1 MKNASLLLVV
11 VVVLLSF
18 GGQSEARRPRGAMV
32 AARSEVPLSIVT
44 ETKCDRG
51 NGVTTA
57 TRSASTGNGGSYNA
71 IQTTIS
77 ASSFSSW
84 SSSSSDLSSLL
95 QSGGSNAS
103 EERVALRV
111 ETPTVEFIF
120 NIGPSLSNVGISEMP
135 IQEEQEEE
143 EEGYLML
150 DREEEEEDLLDDA
163 IRQPSSSQDLFTVKR
178 VMIEDGL
185 NFTQLGTDDA
195 YALMNVTITSPIFNF
210 TYGGLSDGTS
220 HYTTCSLIRGK
231 NASQAMV
238 RAAPGGTSATVAPN
252 LSFASEE
259 EREEFYAGL
268 CSRSRP
274 LGFASAP
281 ETASPR
287 EVRSSLYLSLVSPS
301 GELSLV
307 RADNLFSVAL
317 PPQWTEE
324 FAAEDFVATPEC
336 THKYCAQGDPSC
348 LSNLEIL

>member
-1 MKNASLLLVV
+1 MKYASSLLLVV
-11 VVVLLSF
+11 VVVLLFSF
-18 GGQSEARRPRGAMV
+18 SLGGQAEARRPRGGRRGAVV

-44 ETKCDRG
+44 ETKCDKG

-57 TRSASTGNGGSYNA
+57 TRSASTGKGGSYNA

-77 ASSFSSW
+77 ASSFSS
-84 SSSSSDLSSLL
+84 SSDLSSLL
-95 QSGGSNAS
+95 QSGGSNTS

-135 IQEEQEEE
+135 IQDEQE
-143 EEGYLML
+143 
-150 DREEEEEDLLDDA
+150 EEEEEDLLDDA

-178 VMIEDGL
+178 IMIEDGL
-185 NFTQLGTDDA
+185 NFTQLDTTS

-220 HYTTCSLIRGK
+220 HYTTCSLVRGK
-231 NASQAMV
+231 NASEATIK
-238 RAAPGGTSATVAPN
+238 AARGGASTSASVSPN
-252 LSFASEE
+252 LSFASDQQ
-259 EREEFYAGL
+259 REEFYDGL
-268 CSRSRP
+268 CSKSKP
-274 LGFASAP
+274 LGFASASSSS
-281 ETASPR
+281 TTTTTNRR
-287 EVRSSLYLSLVSPS
+287 EVQSSLYLSLVSPS

-307 RADNLFSVAL
+307 RADNLFSVTL
-317 PPQWTEE
+317 PPEWVEE

-336 THKYCAQGDPSC
+336 TQKYCAQGDSSC

>member
-1 MKNASLLLVV
+1 MGTLLATNALETTNQQRS
-11 VVVLLSF
+11 
-18 GGQSEARRPRGAMV
+18 ARK
-32 AARSEVPLSIVT
+32 I
-44 ETKCDRG
+44 ETKRDRG

-77 ASSFSSW
+77 ASSFSFW

-143 EEGYLML
+143 EGYLML
-150 DREEEEEDLLDDA
+150 DREEEEDLLDDA

-195 YALMNVTITSPIFNF
+195 YALMNVTITSPIF
-210 TYGGLSDGTS
+210 
-220 HYTTCSLIRGK
+220 
-231 NASQAMV
+231 
-238 RAAPGGTSATVAPN
+238 
-252 LSFASEE
+252 
-259 EREEFYAGL
+259 
-268 CSRSRP
+268 
-274 LGFASAP
+274 
-281 ETASPR
+281 
-287 EVRSSLYLSLVSPS
+287 
-301 GELSLV
+301 
-307 RADNLFSVAL
+307 
-317 PPQWTEE
+317 
-324 FAAEDFVATPEC
+324 
-336 THKYCAQGDPSC
+336 
-348 LSNLEIL
+348 